1 MPNIMA
7 EEILNGSYGEVY
19 IDGEFF
25 GNFTEIEIKKKKNYQ
40 TVSLPGTRQIKHK
53 LQSYE
58 VTGTIRGF
66 RVNDALTYASLVS
79 DTDPDPIF
87 TIEAYI
93 KDPEGEE
100 VKYRFNN
107 VKFTSEDI
115 FSFKTGELVS
125 EEWEFVVDGEIER
138 IE

>member
-1 MPNIMA
+1 MPSIMP

-25 GNFTEIEIKKKKNYQ
+25 GNFTEIEVKRRKNYQ
-40 TVSLPGTRQIKHK
+40 GVNLPGTRQTKHK
-53 LQSYE
+53 LTSYE
-58 VTGTIRGF
+58 ITGTIRGF
-66 RVNDALTYASLVS
+66 RVNDVLVIASLVEDS
-79 DTDPDPIF
+79 EQDPVF

-100 VKYRFNN
+100 IKYRFNN

-115 FSFKTGELVS
+115 FSFKTNELVP
-125 EEWEFVVDGEIER
+125 EEWEFVVDGPIER

>member
-1 MPNIMA
+1 MPNIMP

-25 GNFTEIEIKKKKNYQ
+25 GNFTEIEVKKKKNYQ
-40 TVSLPGTRQIKHK
+40 SVNLPGTRQTKHK
-53 LQSYE
+53 LTSYE

-66 RVNDALTYASLVS
+66 RVNDALVYASLIS

-115 FSFKTGELVS
+115 FSFKVNELVP